1 MAIKYEIVG
10 KSLTSTAQTSLLTAP
25 AKQQLIIKAIRVSTM
40 GVFTPSITF
49 EVTDSS
55 ASATYTVERLK
66 VLVGNQ
72 SIEILDNPL
81 VLEQADIL
89 KVTSSTTDQLDI
101 VVSYMAV
108 AQNE

>member
-10 KSLTSTAQTSLLTAP
+10 KSLTSTSQTSLLTAP
-25 AKQQLIIKAIRVSTM
+25 AKQQLIIKSIKVSTM
-40 GVFTPSITF
+40 GVFTPSVTF

-72 SIEILDNPL
+72 TIELLTHPLIL
-81 VLEQADIL
+81 EESDIL
-89 KVTSSTTDQLDI
+89 KVTSTSTDQLDI
-101 VVSYMAV
+101 VISYMAV

>member
-10 KSLTSTAQTSLLTAP
+10 KSLTSTSQTSLLTAP
-25 AKQQLIIKAIRVSTM
+25 VKQQLIIKSIKVSTM
-40 GVFTPSITF
+40 GVFTPSVTF

-72 SIEILDNPL
+72 TIELLTHPLIL
-81 VLEQADIL
+81 EESDIL
-89 KVTSSTTDQLDI
+89 KVTSTSTDQLDI
-101 VVSYMAV
+101 VISYMAV

>member
-10 KSLTSTAQTSLLTAP
+10 KSLTSTSQTSLLTAP
-25 AKQQLIIKAIRVSTM
+25 VKQQLIIKSIKVSTM
-40 GVFTPSITF
+40 GVFTPSVTF

-72 SIEILDNPL
+72 TIELLTHPLIL
-81 VLEQADIL
+81 EEADIL
-89 KVTSSTTDQLDI
+89 KVTSTSTDQLDI
-101 VVSYMAV
+101 VISYMAV